1 MKRNKFHVLPGLFGS
16 ALLGF
21 LLLSGCKRD
30 PNTYAILDT
39 NYGRIKIMLYDSAPK
54 HRDNFIELA
63 QSGFYDSLLF
73 HRVVDKFVIQTGDP
87 ESREAEP
94 NQVLGAGDTPYRL
107 VPEIGAP
114 HLYGAVGAAQ
124 KSNPQKLSSGCQ
136 FYIVLGEKVTPD
148 QLDMTEKQ
156 KNIRYNASQR
166 KLYQEIGGVPF
177 LDNDYT
183 VFGEVVKGMDI
194 VEKISKVPTDLRQRP
209 LEDILVTRVRIKK

>member
-1 MKRNKFHVLPGLFGS
+1 MKKNEFRFRAGLFGIMCWS
-16 ALLGF
+16 LFLLG
-21 LLLSGCKRD
+21 GCKRD
-30 PNTYAILDT
+30 PYTYAILDT

-54 HRDNFIELA
+54 HRDNFIKLA

-73 HRVVDKFVIQTGDP
+73 HRVVEKFVIQTGDP
-87 ESREAEP
+87 ESRNAEP
-94 NQVLGAGDTPYRL
+94 NQILGTGDVPYRL

-136 FYIVLGEKVTPD
+136 FYIVLGEKVTSD

-156 KNIRYNASQR
+156 KNIRYNAFQR
-166 KLYQEIGGVPF
+166 KLYQEIGGIPF

-209 LEDILVTRVRIKK
+209 LDDIRVIRVRIKK